1 MKVSKGSLLLKR
13 GGGDKGVWLNSPAQT
28 RRIMEC
34 KDIQHDE
41 VIDPSYWIPGNPSSI
56 DRNVADPGVLISH
69 SLEYESYGSSH
80 VPEEESSVS
89 LTSTSDTGF
98 IGCLL

>member
-69 SLEYESYGSSH
+69 SLSYGSSH

-89 LTSTSDTGF
+89 LTSASATGF